1 MAKEK
6 VYAVKVTADSVEI
19 TIAESSIIEAACQ
32 LAISIFRTCDKVTRV
47 VVVGSDDEIFINLV
61 RS

>member
-1 MAKEK
+1 MSKEK

-19 TIAESSIIEAACQ
+19 TIAEPSILEAACQ

-47 VVVGSDDEIFINLV
+47 LVVGSDNEFIINLV